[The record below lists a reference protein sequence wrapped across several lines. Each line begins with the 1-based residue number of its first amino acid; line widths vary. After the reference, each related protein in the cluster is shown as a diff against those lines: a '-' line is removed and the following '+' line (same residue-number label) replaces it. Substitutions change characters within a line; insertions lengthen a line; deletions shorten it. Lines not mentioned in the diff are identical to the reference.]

1 MRVYASE
8 FPSWAIFL
16 IVLGFFAVVAIVAY
30 IIHRILRFRLKDEKK
45 EEDEKKIAQEELDR
59 ILQPVEDEEVA
70 KQIEDYKQEDE

>member
-30 IIHRILRFRLKDEKK
+30 IIHRILRFRLKRHASSFWGKRLLSPLRPFSWPGGQTVPRK
-45 EEDEKKIAQEELDR
+45 GTKGWPGR
-59 ILQPVEDEEVA
+59 
-70 KQIEDYKQEDE
+70 